1 MASIMFAIF
10 IAVVISLLAIG
21 FAVLVRND
29 QRQTLDK
36 KLSNQAQYA
45 AETEINRVQRDLQ
58 AQVAAGQTLT
68 AVTTCNTNPAL
79 LDTRMPD
86 VKITCLTWNP
96 NPGDLTYT
104 GVR

>member
-1 MASIMFAIF
+1 MNIKNNNYQTGIASIMFAIF
-10 IAVVISLLAIG
+10 IAVVIVTRLFAIG

-45 AETEINRVQRDLQ
+45 AGTEINRVQRDLQ

-79 LDTRMPD
+79 LDIQECQT
-86 VKITCLTWNP
+86 
-96 NPGDLTYT
+96 
-104 GVR
+104 